1 MGFIGF
7 EMLIFEVVLDVAAG
21 ESFRGLVVVF
31 DVIGTQALAS
41 VMDIN
46 VIVSDEE
53 IALAALRAFGGK
65 LGDAAFGCGWT
76 DLLGVCGSSV
86 GEEESKKEQ
95 LDEKKELERGKY
107 PRMRVAIHAENS

>member
-31 DVIGTQALAS
+31 DVIGTQALAG

-46 VIVSDEE
+46 VIVGDEQ
-53 IALAALRAFGGK
+53 IALPALRALGGK
-65 LGDAAFGCGWT
+65 LGDTAFGGGGT
-76 DLLGVCGSSV
+76 DLFGVCGARV
-86 GEEESKKEQ
+86 GAARGKQEQ
-95 LDEKKELERGKY
+95 LDWKEEFC
-107 PRMRVAIHAENS
+107 